1 MNCWQTLTDMI
12 SFEDVASELNKKYR
26 DTWLKVES
34 PTHPTKFGVFH
45 GQHNEDDFVFKNFH
59 GNDTFVEFIKFNH
72 DPTISI
78 SIPKPDLGCYTSMNN
93 KKLVVFSNLP
103 HRQWKRGL
111 CQGNASISDV
121 VESYRIGN
129 SNGFNEHILS
139 VLNPKESNTLEEA
152 LEFLDKEEYYGCAIN
167 RSFGITLNFTTIN
180 DSFVLLFYKQ
190 YLIGK
195 VLRKKKRIL
204 LENDLFLQEL
214 IDTKHNWCADYEVI
228 LNG

>member
-1 MNCWQTLTDMI
+1 MI
-12 SFEDVASELNKKYR
+12 SLEDVASELNKKYR

-34 PTHPTKFGVFH
+34 PTHPPKFGVFQ
-45 GQHNEDDFVFKNFH
+45 GQHSEDDFIFKKYS
-59 GNDTFVEFIKFNH
+59 DKETSVELIKFNH
-72 DPTISI
+72 DPAISI
-78 SIPKPDLGCYTSMNN
+78 SIPKPDLGCYTSIHN
-93 KKLVVFSNLP
+93 KKLVVFSSLP

-111 CQGNASISDV
+111 CKGNTNIFDV
-121 VESYRIGN
+121 VESYRMDGYN
-129 SNGFNEHILS
+129 QFNEHILS
-139 VLNPKESNTLEEA
+139 VLIPKENNTLEEA
-152 LEFLDKEEYYGCAIN
+152 LEFLDKEEYYGYAIN
-167 RSFGITLNFTTIN
+167 RSFGITLNFTTIT